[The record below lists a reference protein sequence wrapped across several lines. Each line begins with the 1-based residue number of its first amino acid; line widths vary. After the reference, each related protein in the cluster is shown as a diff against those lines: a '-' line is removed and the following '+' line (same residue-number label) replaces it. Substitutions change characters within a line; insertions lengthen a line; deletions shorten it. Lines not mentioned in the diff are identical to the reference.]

1 MGSLT
6 KLVNLARIRKRA
18 WLSKEELI
26 DSQNRRIAAI
36 VDHSYRTVPY
46 YRHAWKG
53 LGLERDPIRCLA
65 DLERLPIIGKPEIQ
79 ADPQAFISDTADRS
93 NLLEMHT
100 SGSTG
105 KPLKIYYGVADD
117 DYSKVNNLRSFL
129 EAGYRY
135 GDNFVTISDP
145 DWTERRYAAKK
156 GISIQR
162 RLNLFFPIDINMRL
176 TASEIVDELER
187 IGKCDILY
195 GYPSSILLVAQELR
209 HRASTSVRPR
219 LVVSNGENLDPVTR
233 GYIDETFATKMYNFY
248 TTEESKRIA
257 WECERH
263 QGMHLDVES
272 VALELTRNS
281 EQVRDGEMGSV
292 QITNLF
298 NYTMPLIR
306 YRQGD
311 VATKD
316 PNPCPCGRG
325 APLLQSL
332 EGRVDSF
339 VVNAEGELFSPQ
351 VFWSIF
357 RHYSSV
363 SQFLITQEQ
372 EGRISIQV
380 ALADEEDRSDLD
392 EITGKI
398 RTMIGPN
405 TETELKIGPVHTT
418 GKRRAVHSTL
428 PKPTFR

>member
-1 MGSLT
+1 MSSLR
-6 KLVNLARIRKRA
+6 KLMNLVRMHKRA
-18 WLSKEELI
+18 WLSHEELMQ
-26 DSQNRRIAAI
+26 SQNKRLTAI
-36 VDHSYRTVPY
+36 VDHAYRTVPY
-46 YRHAWKG
+46 YREAWKG
-53 LGLERDPIRCLA
+53 LGLEHDPIQCLA
-65 DLERLPIIGKPEIQ
+65 DLERLPIIGKPEIR
-79 ADPQAFISDTADRS
+79 ADPEAFVSDTADRS

-105 KPLKIYYGVADD
+105 KPLKIYYGEADD

-145 DWTERRYAAKK
+145 DWTEGRYNGRS

-176 TASEIVDELER
+176 TPGEIVDELER

-195 GYPSSILLVAQELR
+195 GYPTNILLVARELR
-209 HRASTSVRPR
+209 KRTGTSIRPR
-219 LVVSNGENLDPVTR
+219 IVVSNGENLDPVTR
-233 GYIDETFATKMYNFY
+233 TYIDETFGTKMYNFY

-257 WECERH
+257 WECECH

-272 VALELTRNS
+272 VALELTQS
-281 EQVRDGEMGSV
+281 GKQVPDGEMGSV
-292 QITNLF
+292 QVTNLF

-311 VATKD
+311 VAIKD
-316 PNPCPCGRG
+316 PNPCRCGRG
-325 APLLQSL
+325 APLLRSL
-332 EGRVDSF
+332 EGRIDSF

-363 SQFLITQEQ
+363 LQFLITQNQ
-372 EGRISIQV
+372 QDKLSIQV
-380 ALADEEDRSDLD
+380 ALANKEDDSDLN
-392 EITGKI
+392 EIMGKI
-398 RTMIGPN
+398 RRMVGPN
-405 TETELKIGPVHTT
+405 TQTDLKIGPVHTT
-418 GKRRAVHSTL
+418 GKRKAVHSTL
-428 PKPTFR
+428 AKPIFA